1 VRDNAFDLVLAAD
14 QRLRPASDPRTGPR
28 IVVVDIDRRSLEAVG
43 PWPWPRATIAALIEA
58 IAAGKPAVVA
68 IDILFA
74 EHGNPNEGDRL
85 LARAGWQV
93 PLVLGF
99 VLDPAGSGALP
110 QVPFATRGA
119 PSFDDLWSAA
129 GAVAPQSIL
138 LEGARG
144 MGALSL
150 PAARDGVVRNVP
162 LLVGVNGRV
171 FPGLALETIRVA
183 NSASTYLLQSAPP
196 ILATADIRIPFA
208 ANGFLRLAPV
218 APERY
223 GARTLSAVDVL
234 GRKAD
239 AAQLAGA
246 IVLVGGSA
254 PELGGLRETATDALT
269 PSVQIQADAIEQIVS
284 GRFPRA
290 IGEARTAQALVILA
304 LGLLALAAGVAL
316 SPLLGALALVTMIA
330 ATWAAAIAGSLLT
343 DRLVDPL
350 IPSLAA
356 VAVFAGGGDVLC
368 GDLSTRGAGAPAL

>member
-1 VRDNAFDLVLAAD
+1 
-14 QRLRPASDPRTGPR
+14 
-28 IVVVDIDRRSLEAVG
+28 
-43 PWPWPRATIAALIEA
+43 
-58 IAAGKPAVVA
+58 
-68 IDILFA
+68 
-74 EHGNPNEGDRL
+74 
-85 LARAGWQV
+85 
-93 PLVLGF
+93 
-99 VLDPAGSGALP
+99 
-110 QVPFATRGA
+110 
-119 PSFDDLWSAA
+119 
-129 GAVAPQSIL
+129 
-138 LEGARG
+138 

-171 FPGLALETIRVA
+171 FPGLALETLRVA